1 MKQSISRSAGQLE
14 QAFFLNQ
21 ENVLIENMRKL
32 EKRKR
37 TAEELAAI
45 SGIQNQHLIEKFLEL
60 EIEPKDLAA
69 VSVVPLVVVAW
80 ADGSVDDKERA
91 AVMLAAEKM
100 GFSKGCE
107 NYAMLQDW
115 LTHKPKPQLLDAWS
129 HYVEGI
135 VGEMSAQ
142 DTAVFKQEILEHAQ
156 IVAKASGGM
165 LGMAKVSANEKAV
178 LTQLENAFAKK
189 S

>member
-1 MKQSISRSAGQLE
+1 MKQSISRNAGHLE

-21 ENVLIENMRKL
+21 EAILIENMRKL

-37 TAEELAAI
+37 TAQELSAI

-69 VSVVPLVVVAW
+69 VSIVPLVVVAW
-80 ADGSVDDKERA
+80 ADGNVDDKERV

-100 GFSKGCE
+100 GFAKGCE
-107 NYAMLQDW
+107 NFAMLQDW
-115 LTHKPKPQLLDAWS
+115 LTHKPKPQLLEAWT

-135 VGEMSAQ
+135 VSEMNSQ
-142 DTAVFKQEILEHAQ
+142 DVASFQKEILEHAQ
-156 IVAKASGGM
+156 MVAKASGGM
-165 LGMAKVSANEKAV
+165 LGMAKVSANEKAI

-189 S
+189 